1 MSTRSRRRSASS
13 EDPLLDDE
21 FSFVTEDDIEA
32 FMAAQEIE
40 EEAAADAKSGF
51 WNLQTA
57 SGIGLIGLGALYSL
71 QLAGLLSIG
80 SGALAA
86 LVQVLPVF
94 AAVLIMLTGFGVLS
108 WSPAARR
115 QRKARRRAARR
126 RAQARKTMGRQARQ
140 RRATDEAGRRAAQA
154 FSQAERAVRGVGKKA
169 QQKAEKRRSS
179 RTRRSRAERAG
190 RRLTKKRSE
199 RKISGVAAGIA
210 DYFGLDPTV
219 VRIALVV
226 ATLMSQGAALL
237 LYIILSFA
245 LPNDDATDLDDDPII
260 QIIDD

>member
-1 MSTRSRRRSASS
+1 MATRSRRRSAQSD
-13 EDPLLDDE
+13 EDLLDDE

-32 FMAAQEIE
+32 FIASQEIE
-40 EEAAADAKSGF
+40 EEAEAKEGF
-51 WNLQTA
+51 WNIQTA
-57 SGIGLIGLGALYSL
+57 SGIGLIGLGALYAM
-71 QLAGLLSIG
+71 QLGGFLSIG

-86 LVQVLPVF
+86 LVTVLPVF
-94 AAVLIMLTGFGVLS
+94 AAILIMLSGFGVLS

-140 RRATDEAGRRAAQA
+140 RRQMDEAGRRASQA
-154 FSQAERAVRGVGKKA
+154 FNQAERAVRGIGREA
-169 QQKAEKRRSS
+169 RQKAEKRRSS

-210 DYFGLDPTV
+210 DYFGLDPTI
-219 VRIALVV
+219 VRIAFVIGTM
-226 ATLMSQGAALL
+226 ASQGAALL

-245 LPNDDATDLDDDPII
+245 LPNEDANDLDDDPVI

>member
-1 MSTRSRRRSASS
+1 MSTRSRRRSAPSD
-13 EDPLLDDE
+13 EDLLDDE

-32 FMAAQEIE
+32 FMASQEIE
-40 EEAAADAKSGF
+40 EESEAKAGF

-57 SGIGLIGLGALYSL
+57 SGMGLIGLGALYSL

-126 RAQARKTMGRQARQ
+126 RAQARKTMGRQSRQ

-154 FSQAERAVRGVGKKA
+154 FSQAERAVRGVGKEA
-169 QQKAEKRRSS
+169 RRKAEKRQSN
-179 RTRRSRAERAG
+179 RTRRSRAERAN
-190 RRLTKKRSE
+190 RRLVKKRSE

-210 DYFGLDPTV
+210 DYFGLDPTI
-219 VRIALVV
+219 VRIAFVIGTM
-226 ATLMSQGAALL
+226 ASQGAALL

-245 LPNDDATDLDDDPII
+245 LPNDDDVKDRDDDPVI